1 MRLVVGPG
9 TSRGCVSMHSR
20 TPSLAMEPLSQVRR
34 GCLAQPNRTVLS
46 QPVLT
51 NSIPRPR
58 DRCSRG
64 PSFGLF
70 KARSLHDDYHVVHVL
85 VVLTHG
91 ISAELEAFSE
101 ASKLAISRAGAKRL
115 ARHLLCQSTT
125 PPYVSRTST
134 VTHLRSP
141 QLQSRDPQA
150 HHRGWCIT

>member
-1 MRLVVGPG
+1 MSGEAAWFNLRALFYGNRSSLVRYHHHVIGALAGHPLAD
-9 TSRGCVSMHSR
+9 SRRV
-20 TPSLAMEPLSQVRR
+20 P
-34 GCLAQPNRTVLS
+34 
-46 QPVLT
+46 
-51 NSIPRPR
+51 
-58 DRCSRG
+58 
-64 PSFGLF
+64 F
-70 KARSLHDDYHVVHVL
+70 HDDYHVVHVL

-115 ARHLLCQSTT
+115 ARQLLCQSTT